1 MYWFICQQNV
11 CSFPF
16 FWEQRCFISQFAQFL
31 GNDQANHIRVNDFA
45 FAADNTLNIK
55 KKSLFIL
62 YNIPNALF
70 FIFSLI
76 YSRYL
81 DVWMIVVFVYPFIIM
96 TLHTVLQVIYKKKGK
111 NGRIQQALLT
121 FGQII
126 LPIVFTIFCGIFYY
140 VGYFY
145 TTKLQEM
152 KQAPFN
158 KW

>member
-1 MYWFICQQNV
+1 
-11 CSFPF
+11 
-16 FWEQRCFISQFAQFL
+16 
-31 GNDQANHIRVNDFA
+31 
-45 FAADNTLNIK
+45 
-55 KKSLFIL
+55 
-62 YNIPNALF
+62 
-70 FIFSLI
+70 
-76 YSRYL
+76 
-81 DVWMIVVFVYPFIIM
+81 MIVVFVYPFIIM

-158 KW
+158 EW